1 MVQRRC
7 MLGSTRRFQVSYMTC
22 VSIVVSVSSINLY
35 ILYQIIYPLFIY
47 LSSIY
52 LSILYLFIYF

>member
-1 MVQRRC
+1 
-7 MLGSTRRFQVSYMTC
+7 MTC